1 MHLRKR
7 RRKRR
12 RRGVRDGRGQL
23 THRCSWTQ
31 RPSVVEQR
39 SRIGDWELDTIR
51 ASHGTTVVVSV
62 TERRSRLHL
71 LAYSPDGTAE
81 NVRNAIV
88 QRLERVMNFAL
99 VAITYT
105 DEAS

>member
-1 MHLRKR
+1 LSPEQIAGRTGLASHEWIYRHIYADQTRGGQLFTHLRKR

-23 THRCSWTQ
+23 THRRSWTQ

-39 SRIGDWELDTIR
+39 SRIGDWELDTLR
-51 ASHGTTVVVSV
+51 ASHGKAVVVSM

-71 LAYSPDGTAE
+71 LAYS
-81 NVRNAIV
+81 
-88 QRLERVMNFAL
+88 
-99 VAITYT
+99 
-105 DEAS
+105 